1 MHFADRAGAITRLTR
16 AHNGLIAAAGVFTGA
31 WWASR
36 ILHTRPVLAAAAAAF
51 ALAAFANA
59 SNDWFDLEIDRI
71 AHPSRPLPAGELTPR
86 HALVCAAIA
95 ATIALAFAASVTV
108 AMAGTTAGVLA
119 VMVLYSS
126 HLKRFGLAGNITV
139 AVVGSLPFVYGAWA
153 VGAPAASVPLVV
165 IALPLHL
172 ARELAKDID
181 DAPGD
186 RGARSTVPV
195 RLGLPAARAACATA
209 IVMFMVALVAVVVV
223 HRRLLIVGIAPA
235 LVVCALGAVRVARG
249 RPGGARLL
257 KTAMVCAMLSLIAV
271 RF

>member
-1 MHFADRAGAITRLTR
+1 MRFADGAWAVARLTR

-36 ILHTRPVLAAAAAAF
+36 MLQPRPVLAAAAAAF

-59 SNDWFDLEIDRI
+59 SNDWFDVEIDRI
-71 AHPSRPLPAGELTPR
+71 AHPSRPLPAGELTR
-86 HALVCAAIA
+86 RQALVCAAIA
-95 ATIALAFAASVTV
+95 ATMALVFAASVTV
-108 AMAGTTAGVLA
+108 AMAETTAAVLA
-119 VMVLYSS
+119 VMMLYSS
-126 HLKRFGLAGNITV
+126 HLKRSGVAGNITV
-139 AVVGSLPFVYGAWA
+139 AVVGSLPFVYGAWSVA
-153 VGAPAASVPLVV
+153 APAASVPLVV

-186 RGARSTVPV
+186 RRARSTVPV
-195 RLGLPAARAACATA
+195 KLGLPTARAACATA
-209 IVMFMVALVAVVVV
+209 TAMFMVALVAVVVR
-223 HRRLLIVGIAPA
+223 RRLLIVGVAPP
-235 LVVCALGAVRVARG
+235 LVFCALGAARVARG

-271 RF
+271 RS